1 MVLKVPDALLKEY
14 ASELEAR
21 FGVDLQES
29 RICQILK
36 ELDISRK
43 IVAPLYLITDLK
55 M

>member
-1 MVLKVPDALLKEY
+1 MVLEVPDPLLKEY
-14 ASELEAR
+14 ASELEAQ